1 MSFQARTMLAG
12 DVRYLFADRYRQA
25 SRLSSLF
32 GLAAGLT
39 LAGLFILRPPD
50 LWETEAFP
58 PDPAPITME
67 IMAPPP
73 PPPVIEEIIAEPP
86 PEPLP
91 APVVPMDLSPPEEV
105 VPEPIEDK
113 NSLVEPEPEP
123 EKKER
128 PRPRERPGP
137 PRPVVSEAAAPP
149 AETPVPAATAAPRA
163 GGARERKFVR
173 EFLRLVEKSKF
184 YPNEARRAGLTG
196 TVKVRVGFDGGGNI
210 SGVSL
215 VQGDHDPVLGQA
227 ALTTMERVRS
237 RYSPKEGSPDSV
249 VVPIVFQLKG

>member
-1 MSFQARTMLAG
+1 MSFRAHTMLAG
-12 DVRYLFADRYRQA
+12 DVRHLFADRYRQA

-50 LWETEAFP
+50 LRETEAFP

-67 IMAPPP
+67 ILAPPP
-73 PPPVIEEIIAEPP
+73 PPPVMEEIMAEPP

-91 APVVPMDLSPPEEV
+91 APIAPMDLSPPEEV

-123 EKKER
+123 EPEPEKKER

-137 PRPVVSEAAAPP
+137 PRPVVSEA
-149 AETPVPAATAAPRA
+149 
-163 GGARERKFVR
+163 
-173 EFLRLVEKSKF
+173 
-184 YPNEARRAGLTG
+184 
-196 TVKVRVGFDGGGNI
+196 
-210 SGVSL
+210 
-215 VQGDHDPVLGQA
+215 
-227 ALTTMERVRS
+227 
-237 RYSPKEGSPDSV
+237 
-249 VVPIVFQLKG
+249 